1 VSLALGATDARPE
14 ATEEASPPSAP
25 SMVLEGDVWTLWYQ
39 GRTVHLRDSRGLRF
53 IAVLLADPGREF
65 HVLDLA
71 APPGGR
77 PVVADAG
84 AAIDPAARDAYRRRV
99 EELRH
104 VIDDAQASGDSEREA
119 RAGEELGF
127 IGRELAAAY
136 GFKGTARRLDDPAER
151 ARKAVTNRI
160 RDALARI
167 EAGQSA
173 LGGHLRT
180 SIRTGTFCSY
190 QPERTVAWEVRAGR

>member
-1 VSLALGATDARPE
+1 L
-14 ATEEASPPSAP
+14 PSTTP

-39 GRTVHLRDSRGLRF
+39 GRAVRLRDSRGLRF
-53 IAVLLADPGREF
+53 IAMLLADPGREF

-71 APPGGR
+71 APATGR
-77 PVVADAG
+77 AVVTDAG

-99 EELRH
+99 EELRR
-104 VIDDAQASGDSEREA
+104 VVDEAEGGGDPEREA
-119 RAGEELGF
+119 RAREELEF
-127 IGRELAAAY
+127 IARELAAAY
-136 GFKGTARRLDDPAER
+136 GLKGTARRLDDPAER

-173 LGGHLRT
+173 LGRHLRA